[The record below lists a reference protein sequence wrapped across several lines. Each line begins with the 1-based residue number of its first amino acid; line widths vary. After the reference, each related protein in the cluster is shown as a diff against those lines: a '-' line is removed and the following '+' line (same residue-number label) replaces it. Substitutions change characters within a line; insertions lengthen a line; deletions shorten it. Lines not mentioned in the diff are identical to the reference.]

1 MLVPKWEIM
10 GDEVFFERYKI
21 CRDQQG
27 NAEEAGRA
35 GAAITYKAVDERSNE
50 PVVLQLVPL
59 AGIDQTRSDEFEA
72 RAKKLCEL
80 DHVNVA
86 RVLDAGIEHDYFV
99 FVTEYLAGETADA
112 WVVAHGT
119 MAIDAVLRIGIQVVR
134 ATAAAAFHGLTHRAI
149 QPSNIIILQGE
160 APCGGW
166 PFVKVLNFGVA
177 ALGLHSPSHEA
188 RELAPAIAPQ
198 FASPEEVSNQ
208 QIDFRSEIYSLGA
221 TMCFLLTGA
230 VPLPGSDDGGATPRG
245 RRRLPD
251 LRSIPK
257 PVRRLLGAMLTEN
270 PERRP
275 LDPVGLERYMFTILD
290 ELERRHAFARKV
302 GIPVAAYVQRKIVRS
317 RSPIAQIVRGGLA
330 VAGLLIA
337 LAAIGA
343 IVRPNYF
350 HRARSFDKIGVSVGV
365 PGTEPANV
373 ASPGP
378 SSLPP
383 NIVSTARST
392 ASPSVPQRALAAT
405 PQPSTTPSTSI
416 AQENKRSE
424 NADPMARE
432 TAGSAAG
439 KGEIRS
445 APTLAET
452 DATAPRNRNRQP
464 EPALERPD
472 NNEASPVS
480 RPEDRGKTQS
490 KVAARAPA
498 NSLPMTRA
506 QRRALA
512 RRHWP
517 RAHFLG
523 MTPRGNM
530 LFRLPSG
537 KIVAVMSG
545 DHQPPV
551 TRPRSPEPEIY
562 AAPRPYGYPPPDS
575 DY

>member
-1 MLVPKWEIM
+1 MEDEI
-10 GDEVFFERYKI
+10 FLERYKI

-35 GAAITYKAVDERSNE
+35 GAAITYKAVDEKSNE
-50 PVVLQLVPL
+50 PVLLQLVPL
-59 AGIDQTRSDEFEA
+59 AGIDQIRRDEFET
-72 RAKKLCEL
+72 RAKKLWEL

-86 RVLDAGIEHDYFV
+86 RVLDAGIEHDHFV
-99 FVTEYLAGETADA
+99 FVTEYLGGETADA
-112 WVVAHGT
+112 WVVARGT
-119 MAIDAVLRIGIQVVR
+119 MAINAVLRIGIQVVR
-134 ATAAAAFHGLTHRAI
+134 AIAAAAFHGLTHRAI
-149 QPSNIIILQGE
+149 QPSNLIILHGE

-166 PFVKVLNFGVA
+166 PFVKVWNFGVA
-177 ALGLHSPSHEA
+177 ALGWHGPGHEA
-188 RELAPAIAPQ
+188 RELVPAILPQ
-198 FASPEEVSNQ
+198 FASPEQVSNQ
-208 QIDFRSEIYSLGA
+208 PIDFRSEIYSLGA

-230 VPLPGSDDGGATPRG
+230 VPLPGSDDGKATRRG

-257 PVRRLLGAMLTEN
+257 PVGSLLGAMLAEN
-270 PERRP
+270 PEHRP
-275 LDPVGLERYMFTILD
+275 LDPVGLERHMLTVLD

-317 RSPIAQIVRGGLA
+317 RSPIAQVVRGGLA
-330 VAGLLIA
+330 VAGLLMA

-350 HRARSFDKIGVSVGV
+350 HRARSLDKIGVSVGV
-365 PGTEPANV
+365 PATEPANV
-373 ASPGP
+373 ASPGR

-392 ASPSVPQRALAAT
+392 ASPSVPPIASAAA

-424 NADPMARE
+424 NADPAALE

-452 DATAPRNRNRQP
+452 DATASRDRDRQP

-472 NNEASPVS
+472 HNEASPVS
-480 RPEDRGKTQS
+480 RPEYRGKTQAKATTS
-490 KVAARAPA
+490 TRA

-512 RRHWP
+512 MRRWP

-545 DHQPPV
+545 DHPPPV
-551 TRPRSPEPEIY
+551 ARPRSPGPEIY
-562 AAPRPYGYPPPDS
+562 GAPRPYGYPPPDY